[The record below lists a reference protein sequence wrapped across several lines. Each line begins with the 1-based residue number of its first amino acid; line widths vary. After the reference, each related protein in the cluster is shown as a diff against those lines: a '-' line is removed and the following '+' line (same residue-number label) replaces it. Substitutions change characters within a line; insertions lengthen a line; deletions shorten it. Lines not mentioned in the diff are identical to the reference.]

1 MLTSPAHWETGDGET
16 GANGDKKRHAE
27 RKGVGRTNRR
37 TEEKRAQE
45 EETGRQWTG
54 AYTGH
59 GVGKAG
65 GGKAG

>member
-1 MLTSPAHWETGDGET
+1 M
-16 GANGDKKRHAE
+16 KRHAE